1 MELTAKIL
9 REWFGRFN
17 TEYFNGG
24 LPEPRL
30 LVSSARTQL
39 GQFSCRRVRK
49 RLSQGYTL
57 MGFTIKVSDYYEMS
71 EHDYQQTLLH
81 EMIHYYIAYTGARD
95 TSPHG
100 RLFRQWAERINK
112 AGGWQIT
119 VSSRTEQ
126 YAVRNQHTDAQYLL
140 VLIKTTNHLYYLSV
154 INPSYRNYVNQQA
167 ERSALVETYHFMVST
182 DKKYATWPK
191 SRSLRGRRISEEEYR
206 KMMILVK

>member
-1 MELTAKIL
+1 MELTIKIL

-17 TEYFNGG
+17 TEYFNGE

-49 RLSQGYTL
+49 GLFRGYTTT
-57 MGFTIKVSDYYEMS
+57 GFTIKVSEYYEMS

-81 EMIHYYIAYTGARD
+81 EMIHYYISYTGARD
-95 TSPHG
+95 TSAHG
-100 RLFRQWAERINK
+100 KLFCQLAEKINQV
-112 AGGWQIT
+112 GGWQIT
-119 VSSRTEQ
+119 ISSRTDQ
-126 YAVRNQHTDAQYLL
+126 YAVRNKKTDAQYLL
-140 VLIKTTNHLYYLSV
+140 VVVETTDRRYFLSV

-167 ERSALVETYHFMVST
+167 KRSTMVEAHHFIVST
-182 DKKYATWPK
+182 DSKYATWPK

-206 KMMILVK
+206 KMMIFAK

>member
-1 MELTAKIL
+1 MELTVKIL
-9 REWFGRFN
+9 REWFGLFN
-17 TEYFNGG
+17 KQYFNEE

-49 RLSQGYTL
+49 GLFRGYTTT
-57 MGFTIKVSDYYEMS
+57 GFTIKVSDYYDMS

-100 RLFRQWAERINK
+100 AIFRQLAERINK
-112 AGGWQIT
+112 VGGWKIT
-119 VSSRTEQ
+119 ISSKTDQ
-126 YAVRNQHTDAQYLL
+126 YAVRNRKADAQFLL
-140 VLIKTTNHLYYLSV
+140 VVIETTDHRYYLSV
-154 INPSYRNYVNQQA
+154 VNPSYRKYLSQQA
-167 ERSALVETYHFMVST
+167 QRSSLVAALHFIVST
-182 DKKYATWPK
+182 DSKYATWPK
-191 SRSLRGRRISEEEYR
+191 SRSLRGRRISEEEYH